1 MLPSSKKSSIIFI
14 KCPLNVKFQVPTS
27 VQITLHKSSP
37 FIVLGKQKC
46 PTNCGKQKQKRSMN
60 RSVLACTGRW
70 QCQGAGLS
78 EQTCFQEKKTLSMSR
93 NSSRSTSLTEKSC
106 WELAVQKLSAGWL
119 PEEIFI
125 QHSQGCNRGLSALPS
140 GLQSASVYPELAGKR
155 QEQLQAEKHET
166 ASSGQLES
174 DLANLCC
181 FQSLLSICNHR
192 IKMLYSG
199 SGQLQ
204 QPAR

>member
-1 MLPSSKKSSIIFI
+1 
-14 KCPLNVKFQVPTS
+14 
-27 VQITLHKSSP
+27 
-37 FIVLGKQKC
+37 
-46 PTNCGKQKQKRSMN
+46 MN
-60 RSVLACTGRW
+60 HSFLACVGRW

-78 EQTCFQEKKTLSMSR
+78 ERTGFQEKKTLSMCR

-106 WELAVQKLSAGWL
+106 WKLALQKLSGPGSL

-125 QHSQGCNRGLSALPS
+125 QPSQGCNRGLSALPL
-140 GLQSASVYPELAGKR
+140 GLQSGGVYPEPTGKR
-155 QEQLQAEKHET
+155 QEQLRAEKHET
-166 ASSGQLES
+166 ASAGQLES
-174 DLANLCC
+174 DLANLCS

-204 QPAR
+204 QPVR